1 MPAGLTAVGSPGNR
15 AGAEGAG
22 FGFVGTPAGFVGW
35 LGGRAVAGGRLS
47 GSWASRAAEGPG
59 GLRALA
65 ERRQVG

>member
-1 MPAGLTAVGSPGNR
+1 MGSPGNR

-35 LGGRAVAGGRLS
+35 LGGRAVAEGRRR

-59 GLRALA
+59 GLRVLA
-65 ERRQVG
+65 ERTEVG